1 MEHAIQQEPIRKASD
16 KKRDEFIAQI
26 ARMTMEEEYKDGDAP
41 PSDDWIRT
49 LSELIATARQIQ
61 KEQQDYEKDK

>member
-16 KKRDEFIAQI
+16 KKRDELIAQI
-26 ARMTMEEEYKDGDAP
+26 ARMTMEEEYEDGDIP
-41 PSDDWIRT
+41 PSDDWIDT

-61 KEQQDYEKDK
+61 EER